1 MFSSVRRSLAYT
13 TLLALGMTAITIN
26 PLIVSKPASA
36 QTPVPTETP
45 STTSANFSDVSSD
58 YWAQPFIQ
66 ALAQRNIIAGFPD
79 GTFRPN
85 QAVSRAEFATLI
97 QKAFNQQ
104 PVRQLSASG
113 FTDVPANFW
122 ASQAIREAYETG
134 FLSGYPG
141 NVFRPNQQIPRV
153 QAIVALSSG
162 LNLTTTDSASNILSN
177 NYADASA
184 IPDYAVNGV
193 AAATQSNIV
202 VNYPNVRELNPSTSL
217 TRGEAAAILYQAL
230 VRQGQVQPL
239 PSNVAAA
246 NYVVGGTGTTGG
258 TQGANNIVALAA
270 SSNSFSTLTSLLRTA
285 GLTDIL
291 EQPGPYTVFA
301 PTNEAF
307 AALPAGTLEQLQQP
321 QNRELLV
328 RILRYHVVPGQL
340 TANQLSSGQLTTASD
355 APVNVRV
362 DTANNQIAVN
372 EARVVQANIQASNGV
387 IHAINEVLI
396 PPNLTGQQPQEG
408 TPQAQ
413 NPGAVTPGRATR
425 GGSSYIGVAGN
436 IGLGGDTALSDSNFA
451 VISKVGLTRNLSVR
465 PSAVFGNDT
474 VFLVPLTLDFTPRAV
489 EPGVVQPFAVSPYVG
504 AGVAIEASGD
514 TDIGLLLT
522 GGVDIPLGQRF
533 TINGA
538 VNAAF
543 VDETDV
549 GLLLGI
555 GYNF

>member
-1 MFSSVRRSLAYT
+1 M
-13 TLLALGMTAITIN
+13 
-26 PLIVSKPASA
+26 
-36 QTPVPTETP
+36 
-45 STTSANFSDVSSD
+45 
-58 YWAQPFIQ
+58 
-66 ALAQRNIIAGFPD
+66 
-79 GTFRPN
+79 
-85 QAVSRAEFATLI
+85 
-97 QKAFNQQ
+97 
-104 PVRQLSASG
+104 
-113 FTDVPANFW
+113 
-122 ASQAIREAYETG
+122 
-134 FLSGYPG
+134 
-141 NVFRPNQQIPRV
+141 
-153 QAIVALSSG
+153 
-162 LNLTTTDSASNILSN
+162 
-177 NYADASA
+177 
-184 IPDYAVNGV
+184 
-193 AAATQSNIV
+193 
-202 VNYPNVRELNPSTSL
+202 
-217 TRGEAAAILYQAL
+217 
-230 VRQGQVQPL
+230 
-239 PSNVAAA
+239 
-246 NYVVGGTGTTGG
+246 
-258 TQGANNIVALAA
+258 
-270 SSNSFSTLTSLLRTA
+270 
-285 GLTDIL
+285 
-291 EQPGPYTVFA
+291 
-301 PTNEAF
+301 
-307 AALPAGTLEQLQQP
+307 
-321 QNRELLV
+321 

-522 GGVDIPLGQRF
+522 GGVDIPLGERF
-533 TINGA
+533 TVNGA

>member
-1 MFSSVRRSLAYT
+1 MFSSVRRSLAHT

-26 PLIVSKPASA
+26 PLIVSIPASA
-36 QTPVPTETP
+36 QTITQ
-45 STTSANFSDVSSD
+45 SNTSNFSDVSAN

-66 ALAQRNIIAGFPD
+66 ALAERNIVAGFPD

-97 QKAFNQQ
+97 QRAFNQQ
-104 PVRQLSASG
+104 PVRQLGASG

-122 ASQAIREAYETG
+122 ASEAIREAYETG
-134 FLSGYPG
+134 FISGYPG

-153 QAIVALSSG
+153 QAIVALSNG
-162 LNLTTTDSASNILSN
+162 LNLTATGTASGVINDL
-177 NYADASA
+177 YADASA
-184 IPDYAVNGV
+184 IPDYAVSGV
-193 AAATQSNIV
+193 AAATQNNIV
-202 VNYPNVRELNPSTSL
+202 VNYPNLRQLNPTTSL
-217 TRGEAAAILYQAL
+217 TRAEAAALLYQAL

-239 PSNVAAA
+239 TSNVTAA
-246 NYVVGGTGTTGG
+246 NYIVGGTGTTTGG
-258 TQGANNIVALAA
+258 TQGGNIVALAA

-285 GLTDIL
+285 GLTDVL

-321 QNRELLV
+321 QNRELLR
-328 RILRYHVVPGQL
+328 RILQYHVVPGQL
-340 TANQLSSGQLTTASD
+340 TANQLSSGQLTTAGD
-355 APVNVRV
+355 ASVNVRV

-396 PPNLTGQQPQEG
+396 PPNLTGQQPQE

-413 NPGAVTPGRATR
+413 APGAVTPGRATR

-436 IGLGGDTALSDSNFA
+436 VGLAGDSAVSRSNFA
-451 VISKVGLTRNLSVR
+451 VISKVGLTNNLSVR
-465 PSAVFGNDT
+465 PSAVFGNNTT
-474 VFLVPLTLDFTPRAV
+474 VLVPLTLDFNPREV
-489 EPGVVQPFAVSPYVG
+489 EPGVVQSFPVSPYVG
-504 AGVAIEASGD
+504 AGVAID
-514 TDIGLLLT
+514 TGRGSRTGLLLT
-522 GGVDIPLGQRF
+522 GGVDVPLGDRF
-533 TINGA
+533 TATGT

-543 VDETDV
+543 VGQTDV
-549 GLLLGI
+549 GLLFGV